1 MNRKIPHDAFT
12 YYWSLGPERSY
23 QAIADHFGVSKRAV
37 TKVAGRENWSQRIM
51 EIEKKAHE
59 KTDEKLAE
67 SLDEM
72 NARHIQVCKLIQRK
86 SLEALKSMPL
96 SSAIEAVRS
105 LDISI
110 KQERLARGE
119 PTDRTAINVEDVIR
133 REYERWMVGEDND
146 ETPEPDNPKVGQDD
160 DDCNT

>member
-1 MNRKIPHDAFT
+1 MNRKIPQDAFG

-37 TKVAGRENWSQRIM
+37 TKVSARENWSQRIM

-72 NARHIQVCKLIQRK
+72 NARHIKVCKLIQRK

-146 ETPEPDNPKVGQDD
+146 ETPEPDKPEVGNDD
-160 DDCNT
+160 DDSNT